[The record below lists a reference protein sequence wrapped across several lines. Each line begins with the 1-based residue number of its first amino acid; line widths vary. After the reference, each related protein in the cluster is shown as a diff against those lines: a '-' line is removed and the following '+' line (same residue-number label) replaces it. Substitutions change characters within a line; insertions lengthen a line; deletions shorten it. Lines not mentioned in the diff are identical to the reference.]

1 MGEDDTED
9 ARIDLLFLRAS
20 ESQTELRQK
29 FQEEA
34 ELRED
39 LLFVMEDK
47 SLSMSVFL
55 ERERRENLVE
65 NLNMPELEVIQKHLF
80 NEYTLSAVPG

>member
-9 ARIDLLFLRAS
+9 ASIDLLFLRAS

-47 SLSMSVFL
+47 SLSISVFL
-55 ERERRENLVE
+55 EREEK
-65 NLNMPELEVIQKHLF
+65 I
-80 NEYTLSAVPG
+80 